1 MTRLANK
8 PSPTRIG
15 DLRAGLRAAREKP
28 AFERAPPKPKKRQPK
43 GDTAEDRAEKAERQ
57 AQAQHTTSLL
67 AGGDS
72 KKRYVRVGERPEK
85 KGTALGFLF
94 QVVLV
99 MGVAGAALSAMN
111 SPLRSVAANIQSN
124 FSQNLISILSYV
136 WLHTTSFS
144 I

>member
-67 AGGDS
+67 AGGNS

-94 QVVLV
+94 QLVLV
-99 MGVAGAALSAMN
+99 MGVAGAAAYIIDPTIM
-111 SPLRSVAANIQSN
+111 PQEWTAQAHEWTDQAHD
-124 FSQNLISILSYV
+124 LIET
-136 WLHTTSFS
+136 WL
-144 I
+144 